1 VADESYFQREK
12 RVTLNSRKV
21 AIFWIFLCAFS
32 VLAGCTSSAY
42 RSLETSG
49 KQSGPVRSS
58 GISSAPS
65 VQSRPTS
72 ATPTPPRASSSAV
85 AARPGQYQVRQ
96 GDTLYSI
103 AFRFGLDFRGL
114 AAANDIDSRYIIYPG
129 QILVLREGNVPT
141 ATSEPAPRPSV
152 SPPANT
158 AASPSGTNQKPVAA
172 APAPAASQSTDNT
185 INQLS
190 WVWPHNGKIV
200 RTFNANVSD
209 RKGVDLTGEIGD
221 SVVAAAAGTVVYAG
235 NGLPGYGNLIILEH
249 SGSLLSAYAFNQ
261 ELLVSELDQVSRGQ
275 AIARMG
281 RQGDQPSLHFEIRQ
295 EGKPVDPM
303 RFLPQR

>member
-1 VADESYFQREK
+1 
-12 RVTLNSRKV
+12 
-21 AIFWIFLCAFS
+21 
-32 VLAGCTSSAY
+32 
-42 RSLETSG
+42 
-49 KQSGPVRSS
+49 
-58 GISSAPS
+58 
-65 VQSRPTS
+65 
-72 ATPTPPRASSSAV
+72 
-85 AARPGQYQVRQ
+85 VRQ

-103 AFRFGLDFRGL
+103 AFRYGLDFRRL
-114 AAANDIDSRYIIYPG
+114 AAANDIDSRFTIYPG
-129 QILVLREGNVPT
+129 QTLSLKEADTPV
-141 ATSEPAPRPSV
+141 
-152 SPPANT
+152 T
-158 AASPSGTNQKPVAA
+158 AAAPSRPTNSPSSTGQSAGNAPLQTVTNPVAA
-172 APAPAASQSTDNT
+172 PVTSASSSSGSTHAS
-185 INQLS
+185 QLS

-200 RTFNANVSD
+200 RTFNSNASD

-221 SVVAAAAGTVVYAG
+221 SVIAAATGTVVYAG

-261 ELLVSELDQVSRGQ
+261 DLLVSERDQVTRGQ